1 MRLVVDIVA
10 GIPIPVTYIGI
21 ITERDDITDFGWF
34 ISVGPLYV
42 GNCNHICV
50 CNCMCAVQNPITA
63 QITKS
68 AGQALLS
75 PLELNKGQGK
85 LHTCLGFGRE
95 LPH

>member
-1 MRLVVDIVA
+1 MPVAFFDYRLAFCYHDWA
-10 GIPIPVTYIGI
+10 YNSCKQLF
-21 ITERDDITDFGWF
+21 IT
-34 ISVGPLYV
+34 
-42 GNCNHICV
+42 NHHFHLRV

-85 LHTCLGFGRE
+85 LHTCLGLEPE
-95 LPH
+95 LPHYTAEAVSSARG